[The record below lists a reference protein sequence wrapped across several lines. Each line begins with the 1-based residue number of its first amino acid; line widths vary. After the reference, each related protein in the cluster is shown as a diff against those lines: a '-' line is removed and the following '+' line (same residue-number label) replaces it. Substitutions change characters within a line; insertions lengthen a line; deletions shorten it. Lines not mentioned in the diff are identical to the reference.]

1 LIYKFFKMAIANLL
15 RYGTRTALTSVGLA
29 LAIAV
34 VLFVN
39 VISLSFE
46 SGAAQVYRYL
56 QMVQAGVAN
65 VWVTPTTGINLDSS
79 TGFFT
84 TEGGT
89 LPESL
94 ADQILKSGPGIKV
107 VVAALPG
114 ITTTRPVTLY
124 GRSDRQT
131 AAINQAAKHQLNL
144 NGNDTQLNQVPVQF
158 DLTESL
164 PEIGA
169 GGLIELPLATAQK
182 ILDLPAVVHWVMLK
196 SPNVV
201 EFRDTIAQQQN
212 ILVTTDP
219 TVKVQTGPAQTGQ
232 AQTGQAQAGLPD
244 QRGIA
249 YLLRD
254 RLGRGDLVTFDVKL
268 AAIYFNQASSTLLG
282 WLAKITLGLGFV
294 LMLSAALLS
303 LEERRHEFGILTA
316 VGVSSDVL
324 YLFLLESLILF
335 IGATLLGIGI
345 GILLL
350 QILVPTLFNWSII
363 LKSVVLVICYL
374 PPMVIFG
381 SLIPAQQ
388 LLRKSPLELL
398 RTATA

>member
-1 LIYKFFKMAIANLL
+1 
-15 RYGTRTALTSVGLA
+15 
-29 LAIAV
+29 
-34 VLFVN
+34 
-39 VISLSFE
+39 
-46 SGAAQVYRYL
+46 
-56 QMVQAGVAN
+56 
-65 VWVTPTTGINLDSS
+65 
-79 TGFFT
+79 
-84 TEGGT
+84 
-89 LPESL
+89 
-94 ADQILKSGPGIKV
+94 
-107 VVAALPG
+107 
-114 ITTTRPVTLY
+114 
-124 GRSDRQT
+124 
-131 AAINQAAKHQLNL
+131 
-144 NGNDTQLNQVPVQF
+144 
-158 DLTESL
+158 
-164 PEIGA
+164 
-169 GGLIELPLATAQK
+169 
-182 ILDLPAVVHWVMLK
+182 VHWVMLK